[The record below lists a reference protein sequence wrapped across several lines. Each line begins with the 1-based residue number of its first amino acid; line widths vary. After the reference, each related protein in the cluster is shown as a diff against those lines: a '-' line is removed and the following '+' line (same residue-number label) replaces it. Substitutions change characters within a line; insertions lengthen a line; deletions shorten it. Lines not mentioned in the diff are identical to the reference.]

1 MESRQIPAVV
11 RRVIGRVFAERG
23 RTVHPAGRPES
34 APRAGG
40 VHVEL
45 ALDGQP
51 ARPVADRPAKG
62 TGGPRANG
70 GLLTADALLGVP
82 DGGTLYLAPGT
93 RTTPLVEEE
102 AHRRRITLRVGSGT
116 HGGEQLL
123 VAIGADHGGYERKTE
138 VGRWLVAMGHRVLD
152 LGTHDENPVDY
163 PDFARAVAEAVAE
176 GRADLGICV
185 DGAGIGSAMAAN
197 KVPGVLAATCTCVAM
212 AKNARE
218 HNFANVLCL
227 GGKMQTSKLHEEIV
241 RAFLTTPEGA
251 PRHEKRVRKI
261 LEIERRYTRVGRE
274 LTRVRPGGE
283 NA

>member
-1 MESRQIPAVV
+1 METRQIPAVV
-11 RRVIGRVFAERG
+11 RRVIGRVLAERG

-34 APRAGG
+34 APRVGG

-45 ALDGQP
+45 ASDGGP
-51 ARPVADRPAKG
+51 ARPVGDRPAAG
-62 TGGPRANG
+62 SGGPRVG
-70 GLLTADALLGVP
+70 GALLTAEALVGVP
-82 DGGTLYLAPGT
+82 DGGTLHLVPGT

-102 AHRRRITLRVGSGT
+102 AHRRGITLRVGSGA

-152 LGTHDENPVDY
+152 LGTHDENAVDY

-197 KVPGVLAATCTCVAM
+197 KVPGALAATCTCVAM

-227 GGKMQTSKLHEEIV
+227 GGKLQKSQLHEEIV

-251 PRHEKRVRKI
+251 LRHERRVRKI
-261 LEIERRYTRVGRE
+261 LEIERRYTRVGRD
-274 LTRVRPGGE
+274 LVRVRPGGE

>member
-1 MESRQIPAVV
+1 MEPREIPAIV
-11 RRVIGRVFAERG
+11 RRVVGRVFAERG
-23 RTVHPAGRPES
+23 RTAHPAGRPVQ
-34 APRAGG
+34 APRVGG

-45 ALDGQP
+45 APGGEP
-51 ARPVADRPAKG
+51 ARPVADRPAPG
-62 TGGPRANG
+62 TGGPRIGG
-70 GLLTADALLGVP
+70 GLLTAEDLHGVP
-82 DGGTLYLAPGT
+82 DGGTLHLAPGT

-102 AHRRRITLRVGSGT
+102 AHRRGIRLRVGSGG

-123 VAIGADHGGYERKTE
+123 VAIGADHGGFERKTE

-152 LGTHDENPVDY
+152 LGTHDENAVDY

-197 KVPGVLAATCTCVAM
+197 KVPGALAATCTCVRM
-212 AKNARE
+212 AQNARE

-227 GGKMQTSKLHEEIV
+227 GGKMQPSELHEKIV
-241 RAFLTTPEGA
+241 RAFLITPEGA
-251 PRHEKRVRKI
+251 LRHERRVRKI
-261 LEIERRYTRVGRE
+261 LEIERRYTHVGRE
-274 LTRVRPGGE
+274 LVRVRPGGE